1 MRDGVPPGGP
11 LVRARFDLANHAAGN
26 AAGACAIE
34 LSGTLE
40 VAARGGRITIA
51 DDVAGAVNLAEGE
64 RHVVSTEGRA
74 RARYL
79 ALAGGIEAPVVLGGR
94 GALLVAGIGGLLR
107 RGARL
112 VPLERATS
120 AEARGGAPPAG
131 SSTAAEGSSAP
142 HDSFD
147 DAPPILLMPGPDA
160 SDASRDALASRLFR
174 VSAASDRTGTRLD
187 GLAPSTTDIASHAQ
201 RSTPMVLGAI
211 ELTPSGLIVLGPD
224 HPTTG
229 GYPVVAVV
237 RSSSLDRFFERPI
250 GAPVRFVFS

>member
-11 LVRARFDLANHAAGN
+11 LARARFDLANHAAGN

-40 VAARGGRITIA
+40 VTARGGRVTIA
-51 DDVAGAVNLAEGE
+51 DDVAGAVTLGDGE

-94 GALLVAGIGGLLR
+94 GALLVAGIGALLR

-112 VPLERATS
+112 TPLESATP
-120 AEARGGAPPAG
+120 AEDGAPPAG